1 MKKIIFLVVVCYSSF
16 TFSQLVLDPTYG
28 NAGVNDTG
36 LPSGNVY
43 GSGISG
49 VSNAHYFYADNKV
62 LIPYS
67 LNPNFS
73 IQSPNLAPTI
83 GVRKYLENGSL
94 DASFGTNGIALF
106 TSNNHAERFDVSG
119 ITVQSDGKILLV
131 GRSHNL
137 GGFNTDYRVFICRLN
152 ANGTKDTSFG
162 TNGVRILNTYVENSA
177 DLNDERLTDVWVDSQ
192 GRITA
197 VGYNYWFLGGTN
209 YDGSG
214 LAIRFTANG
223 AVDTTFGV
231 NGIFES
237 PLTGTDSFSD
247 IYEAENGNL
256 LLLGN
261 VIPSSTSSNLT
272 VMKITS
278 NGTLNTAFG
287 TNGISQL
294 AFGGKTYPARIFPQ
308 SNGSLMV
315 SGLNVT
321 GGLAFAKLDANGILD
336 TSFSGDGI
344 NLTNIAVP
352 NHFTIG
358 AENYPGISSDLIKQM
373 PNGDYIL
380 CMTVRQSNSYNYI
393 IAQLNEN
400 TTLDTAFMSNGYL
413 LNDVTAWDW
422 ARFAHLQ
429 SDNKLVVMVSAILYR
444 YQDYIALTSPE
455 VQTVLPVMYPNP
467 TKASLDLGQTYD
479 EVILF
484 DALGKQVFSRNQ
496 VETLDLS
503 SLEAGVYYVQV
514 ALPTGERVTRKVI
527 KE

>member
-1 MKKIIFLVVVCYSSF
+1 
-16 TFSQLVLDPTYG
+16 
-28 NAGVNDTG
+28 
-36 LPSGNVY
+36 
-43 GSGISG
+43 
-49 VSNAHYFYADNKV
+49 
-62 LIPYS
+62 
-67 LNPNFS
+67 
-73 IQSPNLAPTI
+73 
-83 GVRKYLENGSL
+83 
-94 DASFGTNGIALF
+94 
-106 TSNNHAERFDVSG
+106 
-119 ITVQSDGKILLV
+119 
-131 GRSHNL
+131 
-137 GGFNTDYRVFICRLN
+137 
-152 ANGTKDTSFG
+152 
-162 TNGVRILNTYVENSA
+162 
-177 DLNDERLTDVWVDSQ
+177 
-192 GRITA
+192 
-197 VGYNYWFLGGTN
+197 
-209 YDGSG
+209 
-214 LAIRFTANG
+214 
-223 AVDTTFGV
+223 
-231 NGIFES
+231 
-237 PLTGTDSFSD
+237 
-247 IYEAENGNL
+247 
-256 LLLGN
+256 
-261 VIPSSTSSNLT
+261 
-272 VMKITS
+272 
-278 NGTLNTAFG
+278 
-287 TNGISQL
+287 
-294 AFGGKTYPARIFPQ
+294 
-308 SNGSLMV
+308 MV

-373 PNGDYIL
+373 PNGDYIS

>member
-1 MKKIIFLVVVCYSSF
+1 MRTITFLFLLCFSSL
-16 TFSQLVLDPTYG
+16 TTAQLVLDPTYG
-28 NAGVNDTG
+28 NGGVNDTG
-36 LPSGNVY
+36 LPSGNIY
-43 GSGISG
+43 SSGING

-73 IQSPNLAPTI
+73 PQFPNLAPTI

-94 DASFGTNGIALF
+94 DTTFGTNGIALF

-137 GGFNTDYRVFICRLN
+137 GGFSTDYRVFICRLN
-152 ANGTKDTSFG
+152 ANGTKDTGFG

-177 DLNDERLTDVWVDSQ
+177 DPNDERLTDVYVDSQ
-192 GRITA
+192 GRIIA

-214 LAIRFTANG
+214 LAIRFTEAG

-237 PLTGTDSFSD
+237 PLTGTDSFSE
-247 IYEAENGNL
+247 IYEAENGNIL
-256 LLLGN
+256 VFGN
-261 VIPSSTSSNLT
+261 VIPSNSSSNLT
-272 VMKITS
+272 VMKITP
-278 NGTLNTAFG
+278 NGTLNAVFG
-287 TNGISQL
+287 TNGIAQL
-294 AFGGKTYPARIFPQ
+294 AFGGKTYPAKIFPQ
-308 SNGSLMV
+308 PNGSLMV
-315 SGLNVT
+315 SGLNIT
-321 GGLAFAKLDANGILD
+321 GGLAFGKLDANGILD
-336 TSFSGDGI
+336 LSFSGDGL

-352 NHFTIG
+352 NHNTIG
-358 AENYPGISSDLIKQM
+358 AENYPGIIADHLLQM
-373 PNGDYIL
+373 PNGKYIV
-380 CMTVRQSNSYNYI
+380 CMSVRQNNSYNYI

-400 TTLDTAFMSNGYL
+400 TTLDTAFMSNGYY

-429 SDNKLVVMVSAILYR
+429 GDNKLVVMVSAVLYR
-444 YQDYIALTSPE
+444 YQDYISLQNPSFHPHTLAFH
-455 VQTVLPVMYPNP
+455 PNP
-467 TKASLDLGQTYD
+467 TTASVELGQTYA
-479 EVILF
+479 EVTVF
-484 DALGKQVFSRNQ
+484 DAAGKQLLTHKQ
-496 VETLDLS
+496 VAVVDLS
-503 SLEAGVYYVQV
+503 PFDKGVYFVQV
-514 ALPTGERVTRKVI
+514 RLPSGERLTQKVV